1 LLTIDLAVFD
11 GLPSA
16 RPATV
21 TPTGGDPVETVVNW
35 RREDT
40 EPSERTV
47 MFSPGA
53 SVNRRQIAYVRR
65 DEVISLPIGSVI
77 VGGPE
82 HQPAK
87 TWRVQ
92 SVDDSRAHFH
102 IAVVS

>member
-1 LLTIDLAVFD
+1 MLTIDLDIFD

-16 RPATV
+16 RPAVV
-21 TPTGGDPVETVVNW
+21 TPTGGDPVDTVVNW

-40 EPSERTV
+40 EPSERQT

-65 DEVISLPIGSVI
+65 DDVVSLPIGSTI

-82 HQPAK
+82 HQPSK
-87 TWRVQ
+87 VWRVQ
-92 SVDDSRAHFH
+92 SVDESRPHFH
-102 IAVVS
+102 LAVVS